1 MLIWHMYSGNYYVIK
16 IIILWSA
23 FALLFLFFVKIAW
36 TYIERKVIFMKEKV
50 KKIIKTVGCIFV
62 ALQVIKSILVSIL
75 IISTLIKDRKERQ
88 NKELEDNKGRA

>member
-1 MLIWHMYSGNYYVIK
+1 
-16 IIILWSA
+16 
-23 FALLFLFFVKIAW
+23 
-36 TYIERKVIFMKEKV
+36 MKEKV